1 MWITVNQVFS
11 RSGSQDVWA
20 HLAGSINA
28 WRRVK
33 TGSADGVTN
42 ICTLLASA
50 KATNKQA
57 YVVIADN
64 VITDVYL

>member
-1 MWITVNQVFS
+1 MWITINQVFA
-11 RSGSQDVWA
+11 RAGSQDVWA

-33 TGSADGVTN
+33 PGSADGVTN
-42 ICTLLASA
+42 ICILLASA

-57 YVVIADN
+57 YVVLVSDQ
-64 VITDVYL
+64 ITEAYL

>member
-11 RSGSQDVWA
+11 RAGSQDVWA

-28 WRRVK
+28 WKRVK

-50 KATNKQA
+50 KASNKQA
-57 YVVIADN
+57 YVVIASD
-64 VITDVYL
+64 VITEVYL